1 MFLQDLFSTLNST
14 IKETLAFHMLINQ
27 KEIDQLEK
35 FVDDYNYRLD
45 SDDEFVYI
53 SKLFTEENLFDIFIR
68 THMISSNDI
77 KTRTE
82 IFFLQNNN
90 NEPSIELDEELAINL
105 FNTFLEVIYYSS
117 IKKDNYKSNILTLDL
132 FETAKSKFIESNAII
147 INDSK
152 NSFTVKEHNLQYICG
167 NVATIG
173 DRIIYKGA
181 IRDIIGINPIIND
194 AQTEFMIQFNTY
206 FIENSVN
213 DKTKFNYHEFL
224 SAKYLNDIIWDK
236 FKSN

>member
-1 MFLQDLFSTLNST
+1 MYHELGHDVLNLLHGQGGKMMYPFVDRDYTWDEFYNDKKYMFEYVKIKIKSFIIFLFSCQICFSQDLFSTLNST

-82 IFFLQNNN
+82 IFL
-90 NEPSIELDEELAINL
+90 S
-105 FNTFLEVIYYSS
+105 
-117 IKKDNYKSNILTLDL
+117 
-132 FETAKSKFIESNAII
+132 
-147 INDSK
+147 
-152 NSFTVKEHNLQYICG
+152 
-167 NVATIG
+167 
-173 DRIIYKGA
+173 
-181 IRDIIGINPIIND
+181 
-194 AQTEFMIQFNTY
+194 
-206 FIENSVN
+206 
-213 DKTKFNYHEFL
+213 TKQ
-224 SAKYLNDIIWDK
+224 
-236 FKSN
+236 